1 MLVLSRKNGQKLII
15 DDKIEIVIIESSYN
29 AVKLGIVAPK
39 DVTVLREEIYQEII
53 KNNNGDIVN
62 NKSYC
67 NEYSIY
73 GNVLYNKDKSSYII
87 ENITYC
93 KNYDISKYREINATL
108 FEKNENT
115 INEIT
120 SYEYKEESS
129 ILLDKFL
136 GGKTFKGD
144 YSKGICEKYKKDNLY
159 LEVKVVTFDN
169 KIDLINIP
177 LVMEGKCK

>member
-1 MLVLSRKNGQKLII
+1 MKKIKMKKILFILLII
-15 DDKIEIVIIESSYN
+15 IFIIVLLIC
-29 AVKLGIVAPK
+29 LF
-39 DVTVLREEIYQEII
+39 I
-53 KNNNGDIVN
+53 KNNKGNIVN

-73 GNVLYNKDKSSYII
+73 GNVLYNKDNNFII

-93 KNYDISKYREINATL
+93 KNYDISKYKEINATL

-129 ILLDKFL
+129 ILLDNFL
-136 GGKTFKGD
+136 KNKTFKSE
-144 YSKGICEKYKKDNLY
+144 YSKNICEKYKKDNLY

>member
-1 MLVLSRKNGQKLII
+1 MKKIKVKKILFILLII
-15 DDKIEIVIIESSYN
+15 IFIIVLLIC
-29 AVKLGIVAPK
+29 LF
-39 DVTVLREEIYQEII
+39 I
-53 KNNNGDIVN
+53 KNNKDNIEN

-73 GNVLYNKDKSSYII
+73 GNVLYNKDNDFII

-93 KNYDISKYREINATL
+93 KNYDISKYKEINATL

-129 ILLDKFL
+129 ILLDNFL
-136 GGKTFKGD
+136 KNKTFKSE
-144 YSKGICEKYKKDNLY
+144 YSKSICEKYKKDNLY

>member
-1 MLVLSRKNGQKLII
+1 MKRRKVKTIVFILP
-15 DDKIEIVIIESSYN
+15 VIIFI
-29 AVKLGIVAPK
+29 IV
-39 DVTVLREEIYQEII
+39 LLIYLFI
-53 KNNNGDIVN
+53 KSNKINIVN

-73 GNVLYNKDKSSYII
+73 GNVLYNKDKSNYVI

-93 KNYDISKYREINATL
+93 GDYYISKYKEINATL

-120 SYEYKEESS
+120 SYEYKEETS

-136 GGKTFKGD
+136 SGKTFKGE
-144 YSKGICEKYKKDNLY
+144 YSKSICEKYKKDNLY

>member
-1 MLVLSRKNGQKLII
+1 MKKRKVKKIIFILPIIIFIIVLLTC
-15 DDKIEIVIIESSYN
+15 
-29 AVKLGIVAPK
+29 LF
-39 DVTVLREEIYQEII
+39 I
-53 KNNNGDIVN
+53 KNNKSNIEN
-62 NKSYC
+62 SKSYC

-73 GNVLYNKDKSSYII
+73 GNFLYNRDNYVV

-93 KNYDISKYREINATL
+93 GNYDITKYKKIDATL

-115 INEIT
+115 IKEIT
-120 SYEYKEESS
+120 SYEYKEETS

-136 GGKTFKGD
+136 SGKTFKGE
-144 YSKGICEKYKKDNLY
+144 YSKSICERYKKDNLY

>member
-1 MLVLSRKNGQKLII
+1 MKKIKMKKILFILLII
-15 DDKIEIVIIESSYN
+15 IFIIVLLIC
-29 AVKLGIVAPK
+29 LF
-39 DVTVLREEIYQEII
+39 I
-53 KNNNGDIVN
+53 KNNKGNIVN

-73 GNVLYNKDKSSYII
+73 GNVLYNKDNNFII
-87 ENITYC
+87 ESITYC
-93 KNYDISKYREINATL
+93 KNYDISKYKEINATL

-129 ILLDKFL
+129 ILLDNFL
-136 GGKTFKGD
+136 KNKTFKSE
-144 YSKGICEKYKKDNLY
+144 YSKSICEKYKKDNLY

>member
-1 MLVLSRKNGQKLII
+1 MKKIKVKKILFILLII
-15 DDKIEIVIIESSYN
+15 IFIIVLLIC
-29 AVKLGIVAPK
+29 LF
-39 DVTVLREEIYQEII
+39 I
-53 KNNNGDIVN
+53 KNNKGNIVN

-73 GNVLYNKDKSSYII
+73 GHVLYNKDNNFII

-93 KNYDISKYREINATL
+93 KNYDISKYKEINATL
-108 FEKNENT
+108 FEKNENI

-129 ILLDKFL
+129 ILLDNFL
-136 GGKTFKGD
+136 KNKTFKSE
-144 YSKGICEKYKKDNLY
+144 YSKSICEKYKKDNLY

>member
-1 MLVLSRKNGQKLII
+1 MKKRKVKKIIFILPIIIFIIVLLIC
-15 DDKIEIVIIESSYN
+15 
-29 AVKLGIVAPK
+29 LF
-39 DVTVLREEIYQEII
+39 I
-53 KNNNGDIVN
+53 KNNNGDVVN
-62 NKSYC
+62 SKSYC

-73 GNVLYNKDKSSYII
+73 GNVSYNKNNYVI
-87 ENITYC
+87 EDITYC
-93 KNYDISKYREINATL
+93 KNYDISKYKEINATL

-120 SYEYKEESS
+120 SYEYNEETS

-136 GGKTFKGD
+136 SGKTFKAD
-144 YSKGICEKYKKDNLY
+144 YSKTICEKYKKDNLY

>member
-1 MLVLSRKNGQKLII
+1 MKKIKVKKILFILLII
-15 DDKIEIVIIESSYN
+15 IFIIVLLIC
-29 AVKLGIVAPK
+29 LF
-39 DVTVLREEIYQEII
+39 I
-53 KNNNGDIVN
+53 KNNKCNIVN

-73 GNVLYNKDKSSYII
+73 GNVLYNKDNNFII

-93 KNYDISKYREINATL
+93 KNYDISKYKEINATL

-120 SYEYKEESS
+120 SYKYKEESS
-129 ILLDKFL
+129 ILLDNFL
-136 GGKTFKGD
+136 KNKTFKSE
-144 YSKGICEKYKKDNLY
+144 YSKSICEKYKKDNLY

-177 LVMEGKCK
+177 LVMEEKCK

>member
-1 MLVLSRKNGQKLII
+1 MKKLNMKKILFILPIIIFIIVLLIC
-15 DDKIEIVIIESSYN
+15 
-29 AVKLGIVAPK
+29 LF
-39 DVTVLREEIYQEII
+39 I
-53 KNNNGDIVN
+53 KNNNSDIVK

-73 GNVLYNKDKSSYII
+73 GNVLYNKDKSSYVI

-93 KNYDISKYREINATL
+93 KNYNISKYKEINATL
-108 FEKNENT
+108 FEKEEST

-136 GGKTFKGD
+136 SGKTFKGD
-144 YSKGICEKYKKDNLY
+144 YSKSICEKYKKDNLY
-159 LEVKVVTFDN
+159 FEVKVVTFDN

-177 LVMEGKCK
+177 IVMEGKCK

>member
-1 MLVLSRKNGQKLII
+1 MKKIKVKKILFILLII
-15 DDKIEIVIIESSYN
+15 IFIIVLLIC
-29 AVKLGIVAPK
+29 LF
-39 DVTVLREEIYQEII
+39 I
-53 KNNNGDIVN
+53 KNNKDNIVN

-73 GNVLYNKDKSSYII
+73 GNVLYNKDNNFII
-87 ENITYC
+87 ENIIYC
-93 KNYDISKYREINATL
+93 KNYDISKYKEINATL

-136 GGKTFKGD
+136 KNKTFKSE
-144 YSKGICEKYKKDNLY
+144 YSKSICEKYKKDNLY

>member
-1 MLVLSRKNGQKLII
+1 MKKIKVKKILFILLII
-15 DDKIEIVIIESSYN
+15 IFIIVLLIC
-29 AVKLGIVAPK
+29 LF
-39 DVTVLREEIYQEII
+39 I
-53 KNNNGDIVN
+53 KNNKGNIVN

-73 GNVLYNKDKSSYII
+73 GNVLYNKDNDFII

-93 KNYDISKYREINATL
+93 KNYDISKYKEINATL

-129 ILLDKFL
+129 ILLDNFL
-136 GGKTFKGD
+136 KNKTFKSE
-144 YSKGICEKYKKDNLY
+144 YSKSICEKYKKDNLY
-159 LEVKVVTFDN
+159 LEVKAVTFDN

>member
-1 MLVLSRKNGQKLII
+1 MKKIKVKKISFILLII
-15 DDKIEIVIIESSYN
+15 IFIIVLLIC
-29 AVKLGIVAPK
+29 LF
-39 DVTVLREEIYQEII
+39 I
-53 KNNNGDIVN
+53 KNNKDNIVN

-73 GNVLYNKDKSSYII
+73 GNVLYNKDNNFII

-93 KNYDISKYREINATL
+93 KNYDISKYKEINATL

-129 ILLDKFL
+129 ILLDNFL
-136 GGKTFKGD
+136 KNKTFKSE
-144 YSKGICEKYKKDNLY
+144 YSKSICEKYKKDNLY

>member
-1 MLVLSRKNGQKLII
+1 MKKIKVKKISFILLII
-15 DDKIEIVIIESSYN
+15 IFIIVLLIC
-29 AVKLGIVAPK
+29 LF
-39 DVTVLREEIYQEII
+39 I
-53 KNNNGDIVN
+53 KNNKGNIVN
-62 NKSYC
+62 NKSHC

-73 GNVLYNKDKSSYII
+73 GNILYNKDNDFII

-93 KNYDISKYREINATL
+93 KNYDISKYKEINATL

-129 ILLDKFL
+129 ILLDNFL
-136 GGKTFKGD
+136 KNKTFKSE
-144 YSKGICEKYKKDNLY
+144 YSKSICEKYKKDNLY

-177 LVMEGKCK
+177 LVMEEKCK

>member
-1 MLVLSRKNGQKLII
+1 MKKIKVKKIIFILSIIIFIIVLLTC
-15 DDKIEIVIIESSYN
+15 
-29 AVKLGIVAPK
+29 LF
-39 DVTVLREEIYQEII
+39 I
-53 KNNNGDIVN
+53 KNNKSNIEN
-62 NKSYC
+62 SKSYC

-73 GNVLYNKDKSSYII
+73 GNFLYNRDNYVV

-93 KNYDISKYREINATL
+93 GNYDITKYKKIDATL

-115 INEIT
+115 IKEIT
-120 SYEYKEESS
+120 SYEYKEETS

-136 GGKTFKGD
+136 SGKTFKGE

>member
-1 MLVLSRKNGQKLII
+1 MKKRKVKKIIFILPIIIFIIVLLTC
-15 DDKIEIVIIESSYN
+15 
-29 AVKLGIVAPK
+29 LF
-39 DVTVLREEIYQEII
+39 I
-53 KNNNGDIVN
+53 KNNKSNIVN

-73 GNVLYNKDKSSYII
+73 GNVLYNKDNNFII

-93 KNYDISKYREINATL
+93 KNYDISKYKEINATL

-120 SYEYKEESS
+120 SYEYNEETS

-136 GGKTFKGD
+136 SGKTFKAD
-144 YSKGICEKYKKDNLY
+144 YSKTICEKYKKNNLY

>member
-1 MLVLSRKNGQKLII
+1 MKKIKVKKISFILLII
-15 DDKIEIVIIESSYN
+15 IFIIVLLIC
-29 AVKLGIVAPK
+29 LF
-39 DVTVLREEIYQEII
+39 I

-73 GNVLYNKDKSSYII
+73 GNVLYNKDNDFII

-93 KNYDISKYREINATL
+93 KNYDISRYKEINATL

-129 ILLDKFL
+129 ILLDIFL
-136 GGKTFKGD
+136 KNKTFKSE
-144 YSKGICEKYKKDNLY
+144 YSKSICEKYKKDNLY